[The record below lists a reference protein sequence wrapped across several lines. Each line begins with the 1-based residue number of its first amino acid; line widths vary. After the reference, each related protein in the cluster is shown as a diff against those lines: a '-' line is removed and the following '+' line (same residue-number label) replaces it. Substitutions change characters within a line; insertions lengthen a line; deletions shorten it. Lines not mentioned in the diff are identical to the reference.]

1 MAHWRVVEEV
11 DIAVTRLL
19 QFDLELLQVGVLHLE
34 FELMYLQ
41 FVNQPDRVRYGS
53 KVCSRRFLCQT
64 LLGLHSE
71 RGGEWHVGIVDESQD
86 KKINSSGQRTA
97 AATASAAPT
106 ESATEKSASR
116 RPSSLSIIAKVDTQG
131 T

>member
-53 KVCSRRFLCQT
+53 KGCGGGFLRQA
-64 LLGLHSE
+64 LLGLHS
-71 RGGEWHVGIVDESQD
+71 
-86 KKINSSGQRTA
+86 
-97 AATASAAPT
+97 
-106 ESATEKSASR
+106 
-116 RPSSLSIIAKVDTQG
+116 
-131 T
+131 